1 MGLSSKLLLNI
12 DDLPETI
19 LYFLTA
25 NPQRAYNMLDQH
37 ENSDGKNDIC
47 VSCCSAYPCKFAKWA
62 ATSLN
67 FMNRGGEEYSTST
80 TKNIRLLQYQR

>member
-12 DDLPETI
+12 DDLPDTI
-19 LYFLTA
+19 LFFLTA
-25 NPQRAYNMLDQH
+25 NPQRAYNMLEQH
-37 ENSDGKNDIC
+37 ENSGKNNIC
-47 VSCCSAYPCKFAKWA
+47 ISCCSAYPCKFTKWA

-80 TKNIRLLQYQR
+80 EEKIRALQYQR